1 LKQLSNLFDRS
12 FETSTDLN
20 RFRKELI
27 ARFAPVAAPAI
38 ATTG

>member
-27 ARFAPVAAPAI
+27 ARLATPAAPVLPNAA
-38 ATTG
+38 